1 MITVFAGMRIALWII
16 GIWSITSVA
25 ACLPVLALFRAQAR
39 RNAQRTREDRR
50 RAWSDASGRR
60 VATR

>member
-1 MITVFAGMRIALWII
+1 MDTVLAAMRIALWII
-16 GIWSITSVA
+16 GIWSIVSVA

-39 RNAQRTREDRR
+39 RNTLRTREDRR
-50 RAWSDASGRR
+50 RAWADAVGRS